1 MLRKLNSSEQVGLHN
16 QSYIRHNRDLLYEKY
31 IIIVF
36 VCVSRFR
43 RLLDLWPYELCL
55 FLAEINDAK
64 MTQQAILIE
73 DQTKSI
79 AAEQLRNSALTEEV
93 TTLKEKN
100 SDLETNLATAG
111 TEVEHLKQLLS
122 TENQRLASIQ

>member
-1 MLRKLNSSEQVGLHN
+1 
-16 QSYIRHNRDLLYEKY
+16 
-31 IIIVF
+31 
-36 VCVSRFR
+36 
-43 RLLDLWPYELCL
+43 
-55 FLAEINDAK
+55 

>member
-1 MLRKLNSSEQVGLHN
+1 
-16 QSYIRHNRDLLYEKY
+16 
-31 IIIVF
+31 
-36 VCVSRFR
+36 
-43 RLLDLWPYELCL
+43 
-55 FLAEINDAK
+55 

-93 TTLKEKN
+93 ATLKEKN

>member
-1 MLRKLNSSEQVGLHN
+1 
-16 QSYIRHNRDLLYEKY
+16 
-31 IIIVF
+31 
-36 VCVSRFR
+36 
-43 RLLDLWPYELCL
+43 
-55 FLAEINDAK
+55 

-100 SDLETNLATAG
+100 SDLDTNLATAG
-111 TEVEHLKQLLS
+111 SEVEHLKQLLS

>member
-1 MLRKLNSSEQVGLHN
+1 
-16 QSYIRHNRDLLYEKY
+16 
-31 IIIVF
+31 
-36 VCVSRFR
+36 
-43 RLLDLWPYELCL
+43 
-55 FLAEINDAK
+55 

-122 TENQRLASIQ
+122 TENQRVASIQ

>member
-1 MLRKLNSSEQVGLHN
+1 
-16 QSYIRHNRDLLYEKY
+16 
-31 IIIVF
+31 
-36 VCVSRFR
+36 
-43 RLLDLWPYELCL
+43 
-55 FLAEINDAK
+55 

-100 SDLETNLATAG
+100 SDLDTNLATAG

>member
-1 MLRKLNSSEQVGLHN
+1 
-16 QSYIRHNRDLLYEKY
+16 
-31 IIIVF
+31 
-36 VCVSRFR
+36 
-43 RLLDLWPYELCL
+43 
-55 FLAEINDAK
+55 

-79 AAEQLRNSALTEEV
+79 AAEQLRNSSLTEEV
-93 TTLKEKN
+93 TALKEKN

-111 TEVEHLKQLLS
+111 TEVDHLKQLLS

>member
-1 MLRKLNSSEQVGLHN
+1 MK
-16 QSYIRHNRDLLYEKY
+16 
-31 IIIVF
+31 
-36 VCVSRFR
+36 
-43 RLLDLWPYELCL
+43 
-55 FLAEINDAK
+55 
-64 MTQQAILIE
+64 QQAILIE

-79 AAEQLRNSALTEEV
+79 AAEQLRKSALTEEV
-93 TTLKEKN
+93 TALKEKN

>member
-1 MLRKLNSSEQVGLHN
+1 
-16 QSYIRHNRDLLYEKY
+16 
-31 IIIVF
+31 
-36 VCVSRFR
+36 
-43 RLLDLWPYELCL
+43 
-55 FLAEINDAK
+55 
-64 MTQQAILIE
+64 MTQLAILIE

-93 TTLKEKN
+93 TSLKEKN

>member
-1 MLRKLNSSEQVGLHN
+1 MS
-16 QSYIRHNRDLLYEKY
+16 
-31 IIIVF
+31 
-36 VCVSRFR
+36 
-43 RLLDLWPYELCL
+43 
-55 FLAEINDAK
+55 
-64 MTQQAILIE
+64 QQAILIE

-93 TTLKEKN
+93 TALKDKN

>member
-1 MLRKLNSSEQVGLHN
+1 MK
-16 QSYIRHNRDLLYEKY
+16 
-31 IIIVF
+31 
-36 VCVSRFR
+36 
-43 RLLDLWPYELCL
+43 
-55 FLAEINDAK
+55 
-64 MTQQAILIE
+64 QQAILIE

-93 TTLKEKN
+93 TALKEKN

>member
-1 MLRKLNSSEQVGLHN
+1 
-16 QSYIRHNRDLLYEKY
+16 
-31 IIIVF
+31 
-36 VCVSRFR
+36 
-43 RLLDLWPYELCL
+43 
-55 FLAEINDAK
+55 

-93 TTLKEKN
+93 TALKEKN

>member
-1 MLRKLNSSEQVGLHN
+1 
-16 QSYIRHNRDLLYEKY
+16 
-31 IIIVF
+31 
-36 VCVSRFR
+36 
-43 RLLDLWPYELCL
+43 
-55 FLAEINDAK
+55 

-93 TTLKEKN
+93 TSLKEKN

>member
-1 MLRKLNSSEQVGLHN
+1 
-16 QSYIRHNRDLLYEKY
+16 
-31 IIIVF
+31 
-36 VCVSRFR
+36 
-43 RLLDLWPYELCL
+43 
-55 FLAEINDAK
+55 

-93 TTLKEKN
+93 TTLKDKN